1 MKVEV
6 QNLPTGC
13 FGSQH
18 LQTRQLMIPRSDL
31 FFFPLAK
38 KDCVSLL
45 LPSTSLGPS
54 FSLMNLAVHSEFIS
68 EYQFKFKK

>member
-31 FFFPLAK
+31 FFFPLAE
-38 KDCVSLL
+38 KDCVSSLL
-45 LPSTSLGPS
+45 ITRLGKNLGNLSSQFQSDELGCSLS
-54 FSLMNLAVHSEFIS
+54 I
-68 EYQFKFKK
+68 YQ